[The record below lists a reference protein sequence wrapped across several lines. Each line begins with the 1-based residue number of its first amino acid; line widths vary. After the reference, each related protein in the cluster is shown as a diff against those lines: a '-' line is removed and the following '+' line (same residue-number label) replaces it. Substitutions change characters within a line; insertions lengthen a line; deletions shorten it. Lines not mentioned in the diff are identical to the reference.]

1 MDKYRNGLEKKI
13 KPKMNHETMEYK
25 VEPFRDAQ
33 VALGQAQFVQRER
46 EQFFNEA
53 YSEILSDLFVTW
65 LKSEPHCN
73 KEREYLYSVAMAL
86 GSVKEKLVGIETY
99 GNNVKYIQQLQKGS
113 SAESEEDGNE

>member
-1 MDKYRNGLEKKI
+1 MDKYRKGLEQKL

-53 YSEILSDLFVTW
+53 YSEILADLFVTW

-99 GNNVKYIQQLQKGS
+99 GNNVKYIQQLQKGA
-113 SAESEEDGNE
+113 SAESEADGNE